1 MTDVVVEY
9 LGALQAERGA
19 ARNTLD
25 AYRRDLT
32 DFTRFLSDHRR
43 ALGRVGPDDIVE
55 YLERLRTQG
64 LRPASVARR
73 VSALRGLYKH
83 LVREGALRRD
93 PTEHLEAPRRPRA
106 LPRTLSR
113 EAAAALVE
121 APDVSEPRGIRD
133 RTALELL

>member
-32 DFTRFLSDHRR
+32 DFTRFLNDHRR
-43 ALGRVGPDDIVE
+43 TLSRVGPDDIVE
-55 YLERLRTQG
+55 YLERLRTRG

-73 VSALRGLYKH
+73 
-83 LVREGALRRD
+83 GA
-93 PTEHLEAPRRPRA
+93 APA
-106 LPRTLSR
+106 AF
-113 EAAAALVE
+113 AAANALAGGGRRARRGAGRE
-121 APDVSEPRGIRD
+121 RAARCPRSD
-133 RTALELL
+133 RARAALCDGDAGV

>member
-25 AYRRDLT
+25 AYRSDLT

-43 ALGRVGPDDIVE
+43 TLGRVGPTTSSSISSDSA
-55 YLERLRTQG
+55 
-64 LRPASVARR
+64 PAASGPRASRD
-73 VSALRGLYKH
+73 VSPRCAVLYKH

-93 PTEHLEAPRRPRA
+93 PTEYLEAPRRPRA

-113 EAAAALVE
+113 EAALR
-121 APDVSEPRGIRD
+121 SSRR
-133 RTALELL
+133 RT